1 MANKD
6 RREQFFKSPPST
18 RPESYQSRIITT
30 KSKSHTA
37 NINTCTSKNCFCA
50 LTLRRATHPSAE
62 TQRAHK
68 RESPKGGL
76 LSPPPPPSLLP
87 NPCAP
92 AAFFWLDFLCGRRR
106 EGKREERRKDERKGR
121 KEGAQSVAPRPHLL
135 SPAVAGDLRY
145 SCTPAEGES
154 PQRARKKEKK
164 QRDVWKGG

>member
-6 RREQFFKSPPST
+6 RREQFFKSPPTT
-18 RPESYQSRIITT
+18 RPESYQSRIIST
-30 KSKSHTA
+30 KKKKSYTA
-37 NINTCTSKNCFCA
+37 NINTCKSKNSFCT

-62 TQRAHK
+62 TQRAHN

-76 LSPPPPPSLLP
+76 LSHPPSLLP

-121 KEGAQSVAPRPHLL
+121 KKGAQSVPPPAA
-135 SPAVAGDLRY
+135 AVAGDLRY

-154 PQRARKKEKK
+154 PQRARKEEKK